1 MGDVYMFVLRM
12 RIASSQNGKK
22 RGTTTM
28 VSTSVTISG
37 GKSQNLE

>member
-1 MGDVYMFVLRM
+1 MFVLRI

-28 VSTSVTISG
+28 VNTSITISG
-37 GKSQNLE
+37 GKSLNLE